1 MWQKQNRYNKRECT
15 REFTTMTVTAEPN
28 ALDRRGI
35 PRPDPQARRLLAADR
50 KVALLVQFN
59 WAVVF
64 FSAFYVFVSWAID
77 FGPGMVIMTINGLLL
92 LANLAYIAK
101 GGNYT
106 VAANVYLCTNTLVA
120 VAGCTYFSGGLYS
133 PVIPWFAFGP
143 VTATLMLGFNRN
155 TLWWLFVNAACVL
168 AFGVVGMMGIELPMQ
183 FNKQYSGFFFAA
195 CQIGLVFTLLIHTR
209 IFDSEKN
216 RALGEVETKNVE
228 LHTAL
233 RETALARQKAEAA
246 TATKSAF
253 LANMSHEIR
262 TPMNAIIGMCHLAL
276 KTDMTPRQ
284 RDYLHKAQQSSQ
296 HLLAIIN
303 DILELSKVEAGRM
316 ELEIG
321 EFSLERLL
329 IKVADLLGDKA
340 ESKGLELLFDVAHDV
355 PDVLKG
361 DALRLSQMLINYAS
375 NALKFTDAGEIDIL
389 VRLQEQIGQRVVLRF
404 EVRDTGIGLSED
416 QMGNLFHSF
425 QQADVSTTRKYG
437 GTGLGL
443 SITKVLAQ
451 QMGGDVGVTSVLGQ
465 GSTFWFTVDLE
476 LGSRSTRQLELQ
488 NDMRGRRVLVVD
500 DVENTRQVLSEMLS
514 WMSFVAGTADTG
526 EAALQEISRADAAGQ
541 PYDVVLLDWHMPGM
555 DGATTAGRLK
565 SLPLARMPRLVALTH
580 HLGDEVDAVVAAGEN
595 LQIGATLSK
604 PVAPSKLFDAL
615 IEMLAGSLHRMG
627 GANVESLGTL
637 VPMALHSRRGA
648 RILLAEDNALNQQVA
663 SELLRDAGFVVDI
676 ADDGRIACD
685 MALGAAANTQPYD
698 LILMDMQM
706 PGMDGV
712 EATRCI
718 HANALGATVPVV
730 AMTANA
736 MSSDKEKCLGAGM
749 VDFVTKPID
758 PQELFRVLLRWIVP
772 RQGLDEGLGDTAAL
786 ASKASGG
793 PAVVLP
799 AFVEGLDQAA
809 GLRRVMGKHH
819 RYLAML
825 KGFADTQA
833 DVPQAIA
840 QALAAQDLSTATRL
854 AHTLKGLAGNVA
866 SAEVVRKAGGLEQAL
881 RSRAGPEVRAG
892 LLADLAASLAA
903 QIDAIQ
909 RALPPDVPPS
919 RETELVTHDAE
930 RVDALCHELMTLLSN
945 DDGNAERLL
954 TQHAALFRAAFA
966 AHFVALQTAVNAFD
980 SEQALAILQEAVAAR
995 VTEGVK

>member
-1 MWQKQNRYNKRECT
+1 MIAQPSAPPE
-15 REFTTMTVTAEPN
+15 
-28 ALDRRGI
+28 RRDA
-35 PRPDPQARRLLAADR
+35 PRLGPDDARMLASD
-50 KVALLVQFN
+50 KKFALLVQFN

-64 FSAFYVFVSWAID
+64 FSVFYVFVSWAID
-77 FGPGMVIMTINGLLL
+77 FTPGMVIMALNGLLL
-92 LANLAYIAK
+92 LANLLYIAK
-101 GGNYT
+101 GRGNYT

-155 TLWWLFVNAACVL
+155 TIFWLFVNSACVL
-168 AFGVVGMMGIELPMQ
+168 AFGIAGMLGVALPMH
-183 FNKQYSGFFFAA
+183 FNKEYSGFFFAA

-233 RETALARQKAEAA
+233 RDTAQARQKAEAA

-276 KTDMTPRQ
+276 KTDLTPRQ

-303 DILELSKVEAGRM
+303 DILELSKVEAGRL
-316 ELEIG
+316 ELEIV

-329 IKVADLLGDKA
+329 VKVADLLGDKA

-355 PDVLKG
+355 PDALKG
-361 DALRLSQMLINYAS
+361 DALRLSQMLINYAG

-389 VRLQEQIGQRVVLRF
+389 VRLQEQTDTRVVLRF
-404 EVRDTGIGLSED
+404 EVRDTGIGLSDD
-416 QMGNLFHSF
+416 QIGNLFHSF

-451 QMGGDVGVTSVLGQ
+451 QMGGDVGVTSLPGK

-476 LGSRSTRQLELQ
+476 LGSRNTRRLELQ

-514 WMSFVAGTADTG
+514 WMRFTASTASTG
-526 EAALQEISRADAAGQ
+526 EAALQEIARAAAAGQ
-541 PYDVVLLDWHMPGM
+541 PYDVVLLDWHMPGL
-555 DGATTAGRLK
+555 DGAATARRLQLMPLMR
-565 SLPLARMPRLVALTH
+565 LPKLVALTH
-580 HLGDEVDAVVAAGEN
+580 HHAVEVDAT
-595 LQIGATLSK
+595 ATLHK
-604 PVAPSKLFDAL
+604 PVAPSRLFDTL
-615 IEMLAGSLHRMG
+615 MELLAGNLHT
-627 GANVESLGTL
+627 LGSKSD
-637 VPMALHSRRGA
+637 ALSGLLPKALQSVRGA

-676 ADDGRIACD
+676 ADDGRIAFD
-685 MALGAAANTQPYD
+685 MAMAACVAGQTYD
-698 LILMDMQM
+698 VILMDMQM
-706 PGMDGV
+706 PGMDGL
-712 EATRCI
+712 EATRRI
-718 HANALGATVPVV
+718 LASPQGDSVPIV

-736 MSSDKEKCLGAGM
+736 MASDREKCLGAGM

-758 PQELFRVLLRWIVP
+758 PSELFRVLLCWIAP
-772 RQGLDEGLGDTAAL
+772 RSDADPAPQKVAPVV
-786 ASKASGG
+786 ASISAD
-793 PAVVLP
+793 PAEALP
-799 AFVEGLDQAA
+799 AYVEGLDQAA
-809 GLRRVMGKHH
+809 GLRRVMGKQH

-825 KGFADTQA
+825 RTFADTQA
-833 DVPQAIA
+833 EVPQVIN
-840 QALAAQDLSTATRL
+840 QALAANDLPTATRL
-854 AHTLKGLAGNVA
+854 AHTLKGLAGNIA
-866 SAEVVRKAGGLEQAL
+866 AGEVVRTAAVLEQAL
-881 RSRAGPEVRAG
+881 RSRAGEDVRSA
-892 LLADLAASLAA
+892 LLEPMVLALTVQIAA
-903 QIDAIQ
+903 I
-909 RALPPDVPPS
+909 RKALPQDTGHAAHAPVVTVD
-919 RETELVTHDAE
+919 THQLMGLCKELE
-930 RVDALCHELMTLLSN
+930 ALLRN
-945 DDGNAERLL
+945 DDGHAERLL
-954 TQHAALFRAAFA
+954 KEHAALFRAAFA
-966 AHFVALQTAVNAFD
+966 SHFVALHAAVNAFD
-980 SEQALAILQEAVAAR
+980 SEQALAVLQEAMAVQP
-995 VTEGVK
+995 VEGVQ

>member
-1 MWQKQNRYNKRECT
+1 MIDQPSVPE
-15 REFTTMTVTAEPN
+15 
-28 ALDRRGI
+28 RRGT
-35 PRPDPQARRLLAADR
+35 PRPDPEAQRILAADK

-77 FGPGMVIMTINGLLL
+77 FGPGMYIMAVNGLLL
-92 LANLAYIAK
+92 LANLVYIAR

-155 TLWWLFVNAACVL
+155 TLWWLFVNSACVL
-168 AFGVVGMMGIELPMQ
+168 VFGVVGMMGIELPMQ

-233 RETALARQKAEAA
+233 RDTAQARQKAEAA

-303 DILELSKVEAGRM
+303 DILELSKVEAGKL

-355 PDVLKG
+355 PDALRG

-389 VRLQEQIGQRVVLRF
+389 VRLQEQTDRRVVLRF

-416 QMGNLFHSF
+416 QIGNLFHSF

-451 QMGGDVGVTSVLGQ
+451 QMGGDVGVTSVAGK
-465 GSTFWFTVDLE
+465 GSSFWFTVDLE
-476 LGSRSTRQLELQ
+476 LGNRNTRRMELQ
-488 NDMRGRRVLVVD
+488 SDMRGRRVLVVD

-514 WMSFVAGTADTG
+514 WMSFVASTADTG
-526 EAALQEISRADAAGQ
+526 EAALQEIARADAAGQ
-541 PYDVVLLDWHMPGM
+541 AYDVVLLDWHMPGM
-555 DGATTAGRLK
+555 DGATTARRLK
-565 SLPLARMPRLVALTH
+565 TLPLTRTPRLVALTH
-580 HLGDEVDAVVAAGEN
+580 HNGEEMDAVVAAGDD

-615 IEMLAGSLHRMG
+615 MELLAGSLHRL
-627 GANVESLGTL
+627 GAQVESIGGL
-637 VPMALHSRRGA
+637 VPLALQSVRGA

-685 MALGAAANTQPYD
+685 MALASGAAMQAYD
-698 LILMDMQM
+698 VILMDMQM
-706 PGMDGV
+706 PGMDGL
-712 EATRCI
+712 EATRRI
-718 HANALGATVPVV
+718 RANPRCAAVPIV

-736 MSSDKEKCLGAGM
+736 MASDKEKCLAAGM

-758 PQELFRVLLRWIVP
+758 PDELFRVLLCWIAPRSAVDEVP
-772 RQGLDEGLGDTAAL
+772 SDRQPMAPNIPVV
-786 ASKASGG
+786 
-793 PAVVLP
+793 PAEALP
-799 AFVEGLDQAA
+799 AFVEGLDQTA
-809 GLRRVMGKHH
+809 GLRRVMGKQH

-825 KGFADTQA
+825 RGFADTQA

-840 QALAAQDLSTATRL
+840 QAISAQDMTTATRL
-854 AHTLKGLAGNVA
+854 AHTLKGLAGNIA
-866 SAEVVRKAGGLEQAL
+866 SAEVARAAGAMEQAL
-881 RSRAGPEVRAG
+881 RSRAGVDVRSSLLAG
-892 LLADLAASLAA
+892 LSASLDA
-903 QIDAIQ
+903 QIAAIH
-909 RALPPDVPPS
+909 RALPDEPVPPQY
-919 RETELVTHDAE
+919 TPDAM
-930 RVDALCHELMTLLSN
+930 VGGQHLDALCRELETLLSN

-954 TQHAALFRAAFA
+954 TQHTALFRTAFA
-966 AHFVALQTAVNAFD
+966 SHFVALQSAVNAFD
-980 SEQALAILQEAVAAR
+980 SEQALAVLQDAVTSR
-995 VTEGVK
+995 SVEGVQ